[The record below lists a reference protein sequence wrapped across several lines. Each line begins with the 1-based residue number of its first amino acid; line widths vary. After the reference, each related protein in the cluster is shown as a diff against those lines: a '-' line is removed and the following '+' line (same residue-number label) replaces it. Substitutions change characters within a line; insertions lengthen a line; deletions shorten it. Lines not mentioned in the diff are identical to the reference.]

1 MLVDFLSPKFTTFE
15 FTAYDGDDGT
25 GTGSGDGTGGTGDGK
40 PPVPGQAGADGK
52 VFTQDDLNRFLAED
66 RRKHEQKIA
75 KLESDLQGALTNS
88 KLTADERSSLESSLS
103 DLRKQFRSVE
113 QEAVEEKR
121 RIESEYTNRVK
132 QLEEEKSAWQ
142 RRYTESTIQRALT
155 DAANKHGAYNTD
167 QIISQLWNSTRMVEI
182 VGDDGKP
189 TGVSEPM
196 VDLFEINPDSGERV
210 TTQRTPEDALKR
222 MSELP
227 QYANLFKSNVASGL
241 SAASA
246 TGRLKPGSN
255 GQVDVKKLSHDE
267 YMKIRSTNPELLGLR
282 R

>member
-1 MLVDFLSPKFTTFE
+1 MSVDFLSPKFTNFE
-15 FTAYDGDDGT
+15 LTAYDGDGD
-25 GTGSGDGTGGTGDGK
+25 GDGTQTPPA
-40 PPVPGQAGADGK
+40 PPVPGQTGPDGK
-52 VFTQDDLNRFLAED
+52 LFTQDDLNKFLAED
-66 RRKHEQKIA
+66 RRKHQQKIE
-75 KLESDLQGALTNS
+75 KLETDLQGALQNAQ
-88 KLTADERSSLESSLS
+88 LTAEERSSLESSLS
-103 DLRKQFRSVE
+103 DLRKQFRSKE
-113 QEAVEEKR
+113 QEAEEQKR
-121 RIESEYTNRVK
+121 KIENEFQDRVK
-132 QLEEEKSAWQ
+132 RLEQEKSEWQ
-142 RRYTESTIQRALT
+142 KRYTESTIQRALT

-255 GQVDVKKLSHDE
+255 GQVDVKKLTHEE
-267 YMKIRSTNPELLGLR
+267 YMKIRKTNPELLGLR
-282 R
+282 